1 MNPLIEALMKIQGG
15 YRAKKFMSAN
25 EPYLQEQSDIA
36 EYGDPNDPNQQF
48 VGFDD
53 LGNPI
58 FSGGYTSKSNFK
70 SAAESRHGY
79 EDVEGK
85 DVRVSDPYEGFS
97 GAIDDVGVWGRSF
110 GQDEKSFVEQISQTN
125 PRGDKITSS
134 NNFFEMVMN
143 PYGEAPV
150 TVSQTGIG
158 RGSSLYGDLGS
169 RGVGQYRDI
178 GIGPFR
184 LPYGTYQGPK
194 Y

>member
-70 SAAESRHGY
+70 SNSVKICKSR
-79 EDVEGK
+79 
-85 DVRVSDPYEGFS
+85 
-97 GAIDDVGVWGRSF
+97 
-110 GQDEKSFVEQISQTN
+110 
-125 PRGDKITSS
+125 
-134 NNFFEMVMN
+134 
-143 PYGEAPV
+143 
-150 TVSQTGIG
+150 
-158 RGSSLYGDLGS
+158 
-169 RGVGQYRDI
+169 
-178 GIGPFR
+178 
-184 LPYGTYQGPK
+184 
-194 Y
+194 